1 MFYTSQM
8 EVYVG
13 QQPNGP
19 YKIDTNAKAVVQRLC
34 QPILKTNR
42 NVTTDNWFYSIPLAD
57 SLRDNGLTFI
67 GTMRKN
73 KREIPDLFTQKNERP
88 IGSSMFAFG
97 CGGTLVSYIPKKNK
111 NVLLFSMMRRDN
123 INGVTGKPEIIHRY
137 NETKGGVDV
146 VDKLCAQYNVA
157 RGTRRWP
164 KHGNVAGINS
174 FIIYNSKK
182 SQLNIPKKRIFN

>member
-1 MFYTSQM
+1 
-8 EVYVG
+8 
-13 QQPNGP
+13 
-19 YKIDTNAKAVVQRLC
+19 
-34 QPILKTNR
+34 
-42 NVTTDNWFYSIPLAD
+42 
-57 SLRDNGLTFI
+57 
-67 GTMRKN
+67 MRKN

-111 NVLLFSMMRRDN
+111 NVLLFSTMHKGDD
-123 INGVTGKPEIIHRY
+123 INGVTGKPEIIHRN

-164 KHGNVAGINS
+164 MVIFYSMVNVAVINS
-174 FIIYNSKK
+174 FIIYNSKNLNSTSPRREFLIKLSSSLLYLHQKNRAMITNLPKTIKQRLREIYTCGTSPSQEALGAYVHLAVYEK
-182 SQLNIPKKRIFN
+182 SHSAFNN